1 MKIPFR
7 QTQLEISIEKEA
19 PAISWESML
28 DGATDREV
36 ERFART
42 SRTAKEPR
50 WDVQAVM
57 YGFHI

>member
-7 QTQLEISIEKEA
+7 HSQLEISVEKTA
-19 PAISWESML
+19 PTISWDSVL

-50 WDVQAVM
+50 WDVQAVI

>member
-7 QTQLEISIEKEA
+7 NTQLEITFDKPA
-19 PAISWESML
+19 PAISWDSAL

-42 SRTAKEPR
+42 AGTVREPR
-50 WDVQAVM
+50 WEVQSLI
-57 YGFHI
+57 YGFHL